1 MSINK
6 RGTVQ
11 KEYKLALDVMKTIP
25 YDQIFIISVRI
36 DDCEVPTQFQKYHY
50 IDLFPDWD
58 QGIREGPQS
67 INLDKK
73 SSKQN

>member
-1 MSINK
+1 
-6 RGTVQ
+6 
-11 KEYKLALDVMKTIP
+11 MKTIP
-25 YDQIFIISVRI
+25 YDQIFIIPVRI
-36 DDCEVPTQFQKYHY
+36 DDCEVPTQFQKYYY

-58 QGIREGPQS
+58 QGIREILQS